1 MPLPALCTRIDG
13 ANCLVYA
20 GQEQHFTGGFDPAN
34 REAVWLSSYTTDS
47 PLYRHIAALNQ
58 LRNHAIAVETIE
70 KIRVLGA
77 GNSFLVLR
85 KGRVVT
91 LLTNSRNKAT
101 RKVVGTGYGRGERV
115 VDVLACVEAL
125 VGTGG
130 VMKVVVEKGLPKV
143 GMCFLRGR
151 EER

>member
-1 MPLPALCTRIDG
+1 MPLLTPCTCVNS

-58 LRNHAIAVETIE
+58 LRNHAVAVDTIE
-70 KIRVLGA
+70 KTRVLGV

-85 KGRVVT
+85 KGHVVT
-91 LLTNSRNKAT
+91 LLTNSRNRAT

-115 VDVLACVEAL
+115 VDVLACVDVV

-130 VMKVVVEKGLPKV
+130 VIKVVVEEGLPKV
-143 GMCFLRGR
+143 CAS
-151 EER
+151 